1 MIKPAYG
8 SPIDAATYEA
18 TLGYF
23 DSLLRLLHPFMPF
36 ITEELWQNIKERKD
50 GESIMVQ
57 STKELAAECNEAFLG
72 KIAIM
77 KEVIGGV
84 RATRQQK
91 NLSPRE
97 PLALQIVG
105 ESPVAGLESVM
116 TKMANL
122 SSLEC
127 VATPDDTAVSFRVGT
142 TEFAIPMGSLI
153 DKDAEIA
160 KMQEELAYHE
170 KFLKSVEAKLSNE
183 NFVSKAP
190 EKIIAIERKKQ
201 SDAMEKIA
209 MLKESIQKLSK

>member
-1 MIKPAYG
+1 MDTMLK
-8 SPIDAATYEA
+8 
-18 TLGYF
+18 
-23 DSLLRLLHPFMPF
+23 LLHPFMPF
-36 ITEELWQNIKERKD
+36 ITEELWQNIKER
-50 GESIMVQ
+50 GESESIMLQ
-57 STKELAAECNEAFLG
+57 NTKDLAAEFDSAFLE
-72 KIAIM
+72 KIAIF
-77 KEVIGGV
+77 KEVTANI

-105 ESPVAGLESVM
+105 ESPVAGLESVI

-122 SSLEC
+122 TAIEN

-142 TEFAIPMGSLI
+142 SEFAVPMGSLI

-170 KFLKSVEAKLSNE
+170 KFLKSVEAKLNNP

-201 SDAMEKIA
+201 SDATEKIA

>member
-1 MIKPAYG
+1 
-8 SPIDAATYEA
+8 
-18 TLGYF
+18 
-23 DSLLRLLHPFMPF
+23 MPF
-36 ITEELWQNIKERKD
+36 ITEELWQSIKERND

-57 STKELAAECNEAFLG
+57 SAKELAAEYDETFLG

-77 KEVIGGV
+77 KDVVGSV
-84 RATRQQK
+84 RAARQQK

-122 SSLEC
+122 TSIDN

-170 KFLKSVEAKLSNE
+170 KFLKSVEAKLGNE